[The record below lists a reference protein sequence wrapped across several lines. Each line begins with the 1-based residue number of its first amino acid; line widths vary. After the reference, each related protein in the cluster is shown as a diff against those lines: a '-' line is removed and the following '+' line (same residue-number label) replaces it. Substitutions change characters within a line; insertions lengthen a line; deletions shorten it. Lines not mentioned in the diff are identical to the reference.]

1 MSAEEIQGRQL
12 VTPARNG
19 SAADMAL
26 VPVPDTDSS
35 PWPEGME
42 PPVVFESHALDAMA
56 QSASGHVQTLPV
68 ARAERPVAPEKN
80 NECGLVFPPCKCP
93 HQFNGHEDTWLN
105 DTALKTELGYAP
117 KPTARPVLLN
127 CLAYPGPGRDDL

>member
-68 ARAERPVAPEKN
+68 ARA
-80 NECGLVFPPCKCP
+80 C
-93 HQFNGHEDTWLN
+93 
-105 DTALKTELGYAP
+105 LK
-117 KPTARPVLLN
+117 R
-127 CLAYPGPGRDDL
+127 C